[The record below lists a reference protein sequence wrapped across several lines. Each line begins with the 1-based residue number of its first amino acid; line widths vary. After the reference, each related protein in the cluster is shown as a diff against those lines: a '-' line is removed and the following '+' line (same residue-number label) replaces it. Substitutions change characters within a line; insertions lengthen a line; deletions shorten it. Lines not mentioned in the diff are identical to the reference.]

1 MSYPKIVLTISRDE
15 PLQATRTALLQQA
28 GYSVIPLGNDADVMK
43 FLATPGLPFV
53 SLVLMCH
60 SVPEPSRV
68 VLCKALKAKRPES
81 PILMLYN
88 GYDPTVAKVD
98 GRLENLHS
106 PEAFLDAIQLLIAN
120 KGATLTSGSST

>member
-1 MSYPKIVLTISRDE
+1 MGYPKIVVTISRDGA
-15 PLQATRTALLQQA
+15 LQATRTALMRHLE
-28 GYSVIPLGNDADVMK
+28 YLVIALGSDADVMK

-53 SLVLMCH
+53 NLILMCH

-68 VLCKALKAKRPES
+68 ALCKALKAKRPES

-88 GYDPTVAKVD
+88 GYDPTLAEVD

-106 PEAFLDAIQLLIAN
+106 PEAFLDVVELLISN
-120 KGATLTSGSST
+120 KEATPAQ

>member
-1 MSYPKIVLTISRDE
+1 MGYPKLVVTISRNG
-15 PLQATRTALLQQA
+15 PLQATRTALLHHA

-43 FLATPGLPFV
+43 FLATRGLPFV
-53 SLVLMCH
+53 NLILMCH

-68 VLCKALKAKRPES
+68 ALCKALKARRPES

-88 GYDPTVAKVD
+88 GYDPTLAEVD

-106 PEAFLDAIQLLIAN
+106 PEAFLDVVALLLSN
-120 KGATLTSGSST
+120 KEATPA